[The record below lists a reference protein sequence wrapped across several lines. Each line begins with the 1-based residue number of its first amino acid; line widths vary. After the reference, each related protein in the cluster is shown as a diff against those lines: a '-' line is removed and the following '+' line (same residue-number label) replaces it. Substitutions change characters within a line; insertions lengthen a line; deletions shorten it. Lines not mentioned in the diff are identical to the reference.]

1 MHVHYLLHNVA
12 RVVYHRTTN
21 NALRSPERFFQA
33 SDPTMRPKLFSVRHS
48 VAPIVGALA
57 LITNAHATYTV
68 IDDDLYPT
76 AAIQARDR
84 SGDDRSAEKFK
95 VTFNRGSSLV
105 GPMARSFVDD
115 LIPRMQAASR
125 IRIVGR
131 TDYASATENKKQH
144 SLGMARASALR
155 SYLIQ
160 AGIPS
165 NIIQVDLD
173 ATGNPLASSGISPA
187 EIIVS
192 NTRDSGPSV
201 VDQVRAQIR
210 AQQEQAIPHPY
221 QYLNQA
227 PEPFARSAPLAP
239 VNVVAQAQAP
249 STRSPSDERLIQYI
263 NQAVQTGQMLPS
275 VAAQILRSLAESNT
289 STQQAQPTA
298 APAPQAQALLAAYPA
313 ITPVNQAPVRVER
326 WVLDARLTLKDNL
339 DEWAKA
345 SGWRA
350 TAWEVGNPYQVTNT
364 TVLDGAFPTVLK
376 RIADSTG
383 LNICAITREKY
394 VRVTDPNVP
403 CSK

>member
-1 MHVHYLLHNVA
+1 
-12 RVVYHRTTN
+12 
-21 NALRSPERFFQA
+21 
-33 SDPTMRPKLFSVRHS
+33 MRPKLFSVRHT

-57 LITNAHATYTV
+57 LISNAHATYTV

-95 VTFNRGSSLV
+95 VTFNRGSSVV

-173 ATGNPLASSGISPA
+173 ATGNPLASSGISSA

-192 NTRDSGPSV
+192 NSRDSGPSL
-201 VDQVRAQIR
+201 VDQVRAQYR
-210 AQQEQAIPHPY
+210 AQQEPAIPHAY

-227 PEPFARSAPLAP
+227 PEAAAQSAPLAS

-249 STRSPSDERLIQYI
+249 ANRSASDERLIQYI

-275 VAAQILRSLAESNT
+275 VAAQILRSLAETNT
-289 STQQAQPTA
+289 STQQVQPTA
-298 APAPQAQALLAAYPA
+298 APAPQAQPLLVAYPS
-313 ITPVNQAPVRVER
+313 TTTVNRAPVRVER
-326 WVLDARLTLKDNL
+326 WVLDARMTLKDNL
-339 DEWAKA
+339 DEWSRAA
-345 SGWRA
+345 GWHP
-350 TAWEVGNPYQVTNT
+350 TAWEAGNFYQVTNT
-364 TVLDGAFPTVLK
+364 TTLDGAFPDVLK

-383 LNICAITREKY
+383 LNICAIPREKY
-394 VRVTDPNVP
+394 VRVTDSNVP
-403 CSK
+403 CRK

>member
-1 MHVHYLLHNVA
+1 
-12 RVVYHRTTN
+12 
-21 NALRSPERFFQA
+21 
-33 SDPTMRPKLFSVRHS
+33 MRPKLFSARRS

-95 VTFNRGSSLV
+95 VTFNRGSSVV

-131 TDYASATENKKQH
+131 TDFASATENKKQH

-173 ATGNPLASSGISPA
+173 AAGNPLASSGISPA
-187 EIIVS
+187 EIFVS
-192 NTRDSGPSV
+192 NSRDSGSSV
-201 VDQVRAQIR
+201 VDQVRAQYR
-210 AQQEQAIPHPY
+210 AQQDQAIPHAY

-227 PEPFARSAPLAP
+227 PEATARSASLAP

-249 STRSPSDERLIQYI
+249 ATRSPTDERLIQYI

-275 VAAQILRSLAESNT
+275 VAAQILRSLAETNT
-289 STQQAQPTA
+289 SAQQAQPTA
-298 APAPQAQALLAAYPA
+298 ATAPQAQALLAAYPA
-313 ITPVNQAPVRVER
+313 TLTVNRAPVRVER

-339 DEWAKA
+339 DEWSKA
-345 SGWRA
+345 SGWNP
-350 TAWEVGNPYQVTNT
+350 TAWEAGNFFQVTNT
-364 TVLDGAFPTVLK
+364 TTLDGAFPDVLK

-383 LNICAITREKY
+383 LNICAIPREKT
-394 VRVTDPNVP
+394 VRVTDSNVP
-403 CSK
+403 CRK

>member
-1 MHVHYLLHNVA
+1 
-12 RVVYHRTTN
+12 
-21 NALRSPERFFQA
+21 
-33 SDPTMRPKLFSVRHS
+33 MRPKLFSVRHS
-48 VAPIVGALA
+48 VAPLVGALA

-84 SGDDRSAEKFK
+84 SGDDRAAEKFK
-95 VTFNRGSSLV
+95 ITFNRGSSAV

-165 NIIQVDLD
+165 NIIQIDLD

-187 EIIVS
+187 EIIIS
-192 NTRDSGPSV
+192 NSRESGPSV
-201 VDQVRAQIR
+201 VDQIR
-210 AQQEQAIPHPY
+210 AQQDQAIPHTY

-227 PEPFARSAPLAP
+227 PEAAMGTATLAP
-239 VNVVAQAQAP
+239 AYVAAQAQAP
-249 STRSPSDERLIQYI
+249 ATRSPTDERLIQYI
-263 NQAVQTGQMLPS
+263 NQAVQTGQMAPS
-275 VAAQILRSLAESNT
+275 VAAQILRSLAEAST
-289 STQQAQPTA
+289 SAQPPQPTA
-298 APAPQAQALLAAYPA
+298 APQAQTLLAAYPSTTT
-313 ITPVNQAPVRVER
+313 INRAPVRVER
-326 WVLDARLTLKDNL
+326 WVLDAHLTLKDNL
-339 DEWAKA
+339 DEWSKS
-345 SGWRA
+345 SGWKPTVWDA
-350 TAWEVGNPYQVTNT
+350 GNFYQVTNT
-364 TVLDGAFPTVLK
+364 TTLDGAFPDVLR

-383 LNICAITREKY
+383 LNICAITRDKF

>member
-1 MHVHYLLHNVA
+1 
-12 RVVYHRTTN
+12 
-21 NALRSPERFFQA
+21 
-33 SDPTMRPKLFSVRHS
+33 MRPKLFSVRHS

-95 VTFNRGSSLV
+95 VTFNRGSSVV
-105 GPMARSFVDD
+105 GPMARSYVDD

-155 SYLIQ
+155 AYLVQ

-187 EIIVS
+187 EIIIS
-192 NTRDSGPSV
+192 NSRDSAPSV
-201 VDQVRAQIR
+201 VDQVRAQYR
-210 AQQEQAIPHPY
+210 AQQDQAIPHAY

-227 PEPFARSAPLAP
+227 PEAAMRSAALAP

-249 STRSPSDERLIQYI
+249 ATRSPTDERLIQYI

-275 VAAQILRSLAESNT
+275 VAAQILRSLAEAST
-289 STQQAQPTA
+289 SAQPPQPTA
-298 APAPQAQALLAAYPA
+298 APQAQALLAAYPS
-313 ITPVNQAPVRVER
+313 TTTVKRAPGRGER

-339 DEWAKA
+339 DEWSKS
-345 SGWRA
+345 SGWKPTVWDA
-350 TAWEVGNPYQVTNT
+350 GNFYQVTNT
-364 TVLDGAFPTVLK
+364 TTLDGAFPDVLK

-383 LNICAITREKY
+383 LNICAITRDKF